1 MAGRAPREPRA
12 AGAPGSVAR
21 PSRTPRVAPPLAAY
35 VLHRYEW
42 SESSL
47 VLDLFTREQGRIAAV
62 ARGARK
68 PYSQLRGVLLPFQAL
83 QVGVGRA
90 ATVRDGDDDTPP
102 EVQLLRSAEWTGGRP
117 MPTGA
122 ALWSGF
128 YLNELLLRL
137 LARHDPHPRLF
148 DAYAASVAA
157 LASLPG
163 ADDDGQAVL
172 RGFELVLLGETGHL
186 ADLAVETASQAPL
199 DPARRY
205 RVLADA
211 GVVEEG
217 NLGHA
222 AGLASGATLLALQQA
237 LAARDIAALWRVAAA
252 RPAEVRPWLRHLLAY
267 HLGGDDALRTRRVLR
282 DAQSLDAAARRP
294 GSGANRSS

>member
-1 MAGRAPREPRA
+1 MASRAPRAPRA
-12 AGAPGSVAR
+12 
-21 PSRTPRVAPPLAAY
+21 PRVAAPLSAY

-47 VLDLFTREQGRIAAV
+47 VLDLFTREQGRIAVV

-83 QVGVGRA
+83 QVGVGRV
-90 ATVRDGDDDTPP
+90 ATVRGEDDHETPP
-102 EVQLLRSAEWTGGRP
+102 EVQLLRSAEWSGGRP

-128 YLNELLLRL
+128 YLNELLLKL

-148 DAYAASVAA
+148 DAYAACVAA
-157 LASLPG
+157 LSSV
-163 ADDDGQAVL
+163 DDDGQAIL

-186 ADLAVETASQAPL
+186 ADLAVETASQSPL
-199 DPARRY
+199 DPDRRY

-217 NLGHA
+217 VGA
-222 AGLASGATLLALQQA
+222 AGRSAGLASGATLVALQQA
-237 LAARDIAALWRVAAA
+237 LAARDIGALWRIAAA
-252 RPAEVRPWLRHLLAY
+252 RPAEVRPWLRHVLAY

-282 DAQSLDAAARRP
+282 DAQSLDA
-294 GSGANRSS
+294 